1 MDDFSAFPYALPML
15 LDGGAVT
22 NLTRAGMPAGVCM
35 EQWAAENPEVL
46 KAVQTR
52 FLQAGSTALLA
63 PTFGANR
70 ACLREYGLE
79 EAVEPLNQTLIARTR
94 ENAGGALVGALLGP
108 SGLFVPPDGEA
119 DFDDVYELY
128 REQVRALERAG
139 ADFIF
144 MSSLTCLSDMRAA
157 VLAARTNDLPVL
169 VTMNVDESGR
179 TVTGAELLPVL
190 LTLQA
195 MGADAVGL
203 NFPCAPEKMAGIF
216 EDVFP
221 HAGVPLVARPG
232 NRTIPPAAWAGG
244 MERLFCAGVS
254 VLGGCLD
261 TSPAHIAA
269 LKAALQGKTPRPV
282 AQDPDCEAATIETEA
297 FFLGDDVTYS
307 RPLFCTSQLPD
318 DLIAL
323 DDSPASA
330 ALVEIAS
337 VGDAQVLAACAHLTR
352 MPVAVHADSLPV
364 LEAALRYYQ
373 GRLLIDTHCALDED
387 VLLPL
392 AKKYGAILY

>member
-1 MDDFSAFPYALPML
+1 ML
-15 LDGGAVT
+15 F
-22 NLTRAGMPAGVCM
+22 R
-35 EQWAAENPEVL
+35 
-46 KAVQTR
+46 
-52 FLQAGSTALLA
+52 S
-63 PTFGANR
+63 
-70 ACLREYGLE
+70 
-79 EAVEPLNQTLIARTR
+79 
-94 ENAGGALVGALLGP
+94 
-108 SGLFVPPDGEA
+108 
-119 DFDDVYELY
+119 
-128 REQVRALERAG
+128 
-139 ADFIF
+139 
-144 MSSLTCLSDMRAA
+144 
-157 VLAARTNDLPVL
+157 
-169 VTMNVDESGR
+169 
-179 TVTGAELLPVL
+179 
-190 LTLQA
+190 
-195 MGADAVGL
+195 
-203 NFPCAPEKMAGIF
+203 
-216 EDVFP
+216 
-221 HAGVPLVARPG
+221 
-232 NRTIPPAAWAGG
+232 
-244 MERLFCAGVS
+244 
-254 VLGGCLD
+254 
-261 TSPAHIAA
+261 HIAA